1 MISKGEK
8 KMAGI
13 VTEHAISYNNQYHKS
28 QIPQD

>member
-8 KMAGI
+8 KKAGI
-13 VTEHAISYNNQYHKS
+13 VTEHALSYNNRYHKS